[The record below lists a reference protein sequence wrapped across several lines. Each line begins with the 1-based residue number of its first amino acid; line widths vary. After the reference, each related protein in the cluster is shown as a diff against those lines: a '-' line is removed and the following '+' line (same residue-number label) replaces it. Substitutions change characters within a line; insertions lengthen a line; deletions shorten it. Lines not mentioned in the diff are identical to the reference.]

1 MILTTAKIE
10 WETTG
15 NITGVTVGSRLCR
28 GNENP
33 QIEEEQTTQWP
44 MEKGQNVFF
53 LFDRQR
59 NFFAF
64 WRRVFGVF
72 WWYLNNGTI

>member
-1 MILTTAKIE
+1 MILTTVKIE

-28 GNENP
+28 RNENP

-44 MEKGQNVFF
+44 MEKGQNGFF